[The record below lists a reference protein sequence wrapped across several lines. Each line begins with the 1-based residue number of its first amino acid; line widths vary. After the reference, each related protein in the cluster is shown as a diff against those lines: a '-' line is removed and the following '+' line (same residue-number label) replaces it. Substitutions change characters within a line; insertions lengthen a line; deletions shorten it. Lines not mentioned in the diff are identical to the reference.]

1 MLVLLLT
8 VFHQALPLDLIDLN
22 SMTGMRLSASQG
34 PRFCPGRSPLR
45 DVQLPKL
52 MQQLAPTFEAALCD
66 AMLAMMLLAHPGRRY
81 LHGAL
86 ERHLPGF
93 RRVVYPGR
101 PHQDPHRAPPA
112 PDRSAQGVAGQV
124 PSDPAEPG
132 LTRVSACY
140 RTFAVCR

>member
-22 SMTGMRLSASQG
+22 SMTGMRLNASQG

-66 AMLAMMLLAHPGRRY
+66 AILAMMLLAHPGRRY

-86 ERHLPGF
+86 ERHLAIKRHDRAAGAGI
-93 RRVVYPGR
+93 RKYGQSAGAADGERVPR
-101 PHQDPHRAPPA
+101 TCWSRLLTPL
-112 PDRSAQGVAGQV
+112 SALW
-124 PSDPAEPG
+124 SMKI
-132 LTRVSACY
+132 
-140 RTFAVCR
+140 FF